1 MFYEEREQSLLF
13 AFGGEMSCIVAVGR
27 KNFFF
32 KKASHGFLESDMRK
46 IS

>member
-27 KNFFF
+27 KHL
-32 KKASHGFLESDMRK
+32 KKRPLMGFWK
-46 IS
+46 VT

>member
-27 KNFFF
+27 KHFFL
-32 KKASHGFLESDMRK
+32 KRPLMGFWK
-46 IS
+46 VT

>member
-27 KNFFF
+27 KHFK